1 MIDIESLRFRM
12 KSRVVG
18 TVDLSSYVSLKDDIQ
33 SGLTG
38 RNAPLNCQVEKIYHV
53 NITGLL

>member
-18 TVDLSSYVSLKDDIQ
+18 TVDLSSYVSLKDDI
-33 SGLTG
+33 
-38 RNAPLNCQVEKIYHV
+38 
-53 NITGLL
+53 